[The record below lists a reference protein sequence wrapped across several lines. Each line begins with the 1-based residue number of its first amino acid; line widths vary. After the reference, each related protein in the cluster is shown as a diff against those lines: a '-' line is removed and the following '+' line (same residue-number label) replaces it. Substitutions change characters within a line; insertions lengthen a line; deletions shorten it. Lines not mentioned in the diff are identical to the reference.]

1 MLDLKQFGQKDR
13 MKHNDTFEQME
24 HREVAEKVKTGERI
38 DNMEVKNIVEEG
50 DNMKQR

>member
-13 MKHNDTFEQME
+13 MKHIDTFEQME
-24 HREVAEKVKTGERI
+24 HREVEEKANTGERI
-38 DNMEVKNIVEEG
+38 ANMEVKKIVEKG